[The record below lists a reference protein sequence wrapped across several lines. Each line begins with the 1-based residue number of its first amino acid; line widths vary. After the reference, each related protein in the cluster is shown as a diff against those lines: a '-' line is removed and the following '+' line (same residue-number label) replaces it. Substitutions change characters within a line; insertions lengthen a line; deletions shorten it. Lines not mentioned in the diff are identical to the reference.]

1 MAWLYSNFASQPT
14 DSLRLSMLRQH
25 IAEVEAAIDAGV
37 SSDGQS
43 IDPAPLNDKLT
54 RLYTE
59 RDRLEQSPGN
69 MSGGGFNRIRIV
81 EPR

>member
-1 MAWLYSNFASQPT
+1 MAWLYANFATQST
-14 DSLRLSMLRQH
+14 EALRLSVLRQH

-43 IDPAPLNDKLT
+43 IDPSSLNEKLT
-54 RLYTE
+54 RLYTHLE
-59 RDRLEQSPGN
+59 RLEASPGN
-69 MSGGGFNRIRIV
+69 MTGGGFNRIRIV